1 MFNSKSSQILFF
13 PCWIKNRSPLPIT
26 KSGALVV
33 CEGYLKITRV
43 LNVWLN
49 EESNISKYQSNK
61 NTTFQSKSNQI
72 LFFPCQINKKI
83 PLAIT
88 RSGAL
93 YVCEGYVNITRVI
106 NVCLIEQGNVR
117 IYDKKKNTP
126 FNSKSIQILF
136 FPCQINNKSALPITK
151 SGDIFLCEGYVNI
164 TRVLNV
170 LRNEQTNISKY

>member
-13 PCWIKNRSPLPIT
+13 PCWIKNTSPLPIT

-72 LFFPCQINKKI
+72 LFFPC
-83 PLAIT
+83 
-88 RSGAL
+88 
-93 YVCEGYVNITRVI
+93 
-106 NVCLIEQGNVR
+106 
-117 IYDKKKNTP
+117 
-126 FNSKSIQILF
+126 
-136 FPCQINNKSALPITK
+136 
-151 SGDIFLCEGYVNI
+151 
-164 TRVLNV
+164 
-170 LRNEQTNISKY
+170 